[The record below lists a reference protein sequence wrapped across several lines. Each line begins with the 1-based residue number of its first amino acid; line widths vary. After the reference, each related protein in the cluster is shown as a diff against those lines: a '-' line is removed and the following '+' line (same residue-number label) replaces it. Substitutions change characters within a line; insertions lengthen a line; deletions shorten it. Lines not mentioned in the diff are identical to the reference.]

1 MPPGTLGLPG
11 AATLA
16 LLLAA
21 AHHSHAPQ
29 PFTFAGPFNATVDF
43 DRELRT
49 WDGFGVN

>member
-1 MPPGTLGLPG
+1 MPPGTLALPG

-21 AHHSHAPQ
+21 AHHSHA